1 MGWSPITQVT
11 MIPFISQLDLLYVAG
26 AIAGLASVGGGLFML
41 ARHQRPATRPIA
53 IAAELVEVHPAAAA
67 AEPASNVAAA

>member
-1 MGWSPITQVT
+1 MGVGPITQVT
-11 MIPFISQLDLLYVAG
+11 MIPFLSQLDLLYLAG
-26 AIAGLASVGGGLFML
+26 AVAGLAGVGGGLFLL

-53 IAAELVEVHPAAAA
+53 IAAEVEVVA

>member
-1 MGWSPITQVT
+1 
-11 MIPFISQLDLLYVAG
+11 MIPFLSQLDLLVVAG
-26 AIAGLASVGGGLFML
+26 VVAGLSGLSGAVFLL

-53 IAAELVEVHPAAAA
+53 IAADVVEVHPATAA

>member
-1 MGWSPITQVT
+1 MGVGPITQVT
-11 MIPFISQLDLLYVAG
+11 MIPFLSQLDLLYLAG
-26 AIAGLASVGGGLFML
+26 AVAGLAGVGGGLFLL

-53 IAAELVEVHPAAAA
+53 IAAEVEVHTATAA

>member
-1 MGWSPITQVT
+1 

-26 AIAGLASVGGGLFML
+26 VAAGLASVGGGLFLL

-53 IAAELVEVHPAAAA
+53 IAAELEVHPAAAT